1 MKKFKASSRSV
12 TRKRITRC
20 GDEIITTTYY
30 HKKKRLKPS
39 KFFVFRWSTGNQSYV
54 EGFMARITNEEQV
67 SVVVAPKTP
76 GNHPAKIDGNVTF
89 LSSDETV
96 AKVASTGQF
105 GAVVTGVSA
114 GAAVITASFD
124 ADIGEGVS
132 TITLTGAIEVV
143 DAQAVTGVLEFGTP
157 ELQPPAPAA

>member
-1 MKKFKASSRSV
+1 MKAVSRQV
-12 TRKRITRC
+12 VKT
-20 GDEIITTTYY
+20 ITTQYIAKAKP
-30 HKKKRLKPS
+30 KKL
-39 KFFVFRWSTGNQSYV
+39 FTLRWKTGNQSYV
-54 EGFMARITNEEQV
+54 EGFMARITNEEQI

-89 LSSDETV
+89 SSSDETV
-96 AKVASTGQF
+96 ATVVSTGQF
-105 GAVVTGVSA
+105 GARVTGVAA

-124 ADIGEGVS
+124 ADMGEGVS